1 MKAYMM
7 LWCMATLNLEQNHK
21 RWDVRRELVI
31 DQLAVLQPD
40 VVALNEICLPLQT
53 GRWLQRTAHERLG
66 VPFALVQ
73 QSKVNG
79 SSLIDDEVS
88 LTLC

>member
-1 MKAYMM
+1 M
-7 LWCMATLNLEQNHK
+7 
-21 RWDVRRELVI
+21 
-31 DQLAVLQPD
+31 
-40 VVALNEICLPLQT
+40 VALNEICLPLQT
-53 GRWLQRTAHERLG
+53 GRWLQRTARERLG

-73 QSKVNG
+73 QSKVNR